1 MNTDN
6 RAHET
11 SPAVRAWRMVRL
23 GLHLAEGVATTALV
37 FPFVEQAA
45 RVQLKVRW
53 CRNGLRILGIR
64 LRIIGQPPRVDGPL
78 MLVANHV
85 SWLDIFLINTAW
97 HARFVAKS
105 EIRKWPVVGWLS
117 ARSGTLFIERER
129 RRDTARIN
137 DVVVAALQA
146 GDRVVVF
153 AEGTTTDGTEV
164 LPFHASLLQPIVASG
179 GTAAP
184 VAMRYLYP
192 DGSRSEHATYT
203 GTRSL
208 LESMRLL
215 ASQRETIAEL
225 AFCEPVPTAGLHRRD
240 LAEQTATLIAAAL
253 SLPAP
258 GTRRKKASGPPA
270 APPSAPDPTDIP
282 YPEPEAATR
291 T

>member
-6 RAHET
+6 GVLET
-11 SPAVRAWRMVRL
+11 GPVTRAWRLLRL
-23 GLHLAEGVATTALV
+23 GLHLSEGVLTTALV
-37 FPFVEQAA
+37 FPLVGQES
-45 RVQLKVRW
+45 RVRLKCRW
-53 CRNGLRILGIR
+53 CRNGLGILGIR
-64 LRIIGQPPRVDGPL
+64 LRVIGEPPRVEGPL

-97 HARFVAKS
+97 SARFVAKS

-117 ARSGTLFIERER
+117 AQSGTLFIERER

-137 DVVVAALQA
+137 DYVADALRA

-164 LPFHASLLQPIVASG
+164 LPFHSSLLQPIVAAG

-192 DGSRSEHATYT
+192 DGRLSEHATYT

-208 LESMRLL
+208 FQSMQLL
-215 ASQRETIAEL
+215 ASQKETIAEL

-240 LAEQTATLIAAAL
+240 LAEQSAALIAAAL
-253 SLPAP
+253 ALPAP

-270 APPSAPDPTDIP
+270 ALPSTSAPIDIP
-282 YPEPEAATR
+282 YRAPEAATR
-291 T
+291 S

>member
-1 MNTDN
+1 MNTDTGTL
-6 RAHET
+6 ET
-11 SPAVRAWRMVRL
+11 SPAVRAWRMLRL
-23 GLHLAEGVATTALV
+23 GLHLTEGVLTTALF
-37 FPFVEQAA
+37 FPLVGPEA
-45 RVQLKVRW
+45 RVRLKCRW
-53 CRNGLRILGIR
+53 CRNGLGILGIR
-64 LRIIGQPPRVDGPL
+64 LRIIGTPPRVDGPL

-97 HARFVAKS
+97 SARFVAKS

-137 DVVVAALQA
+137 DSVADALRA

-164 LPFHASLLQPIVASG
+164 LPFHASLLQPIVATG
-179 GTAAP
+179 GTAVP

-192 DGSRSEHATYT
+192 DGRRSEHATYT

-215 ASQRETIAEL
+215 ASQRETVAEL
-225 AFCEPVPTAGLHRRD
+225 AFCEPVATLGLHRRD
-240 LAEQTATLIAAAL
+240 LAEQSAALIAAAL

-258 GTRRKKASGPPA
+258 GTRRKKASGLPVE
-270 APPSAPDPTDIP
+270 PPSRLVPRDTP
-282 YPEPEAATR
+282 YPAPEAVTR